1 MSLSQLVCE
10 SGKATVVSN
19 AVSEQVLY
27 SKVVL
32 AAICRVSNRTNSL
45 HPGFDKDK
53 KKIRIFITGRCA
65 KRRRYL
71 HLNPFW
77 YTATPNHRPGFS
89 NLRQVI

>member
-27 SKVVL
+27 SKAVL
-32 AAICRVSNRTNSL
+32 AAICRVSNIG
-45 HPGFDKDK
+45 PGFDKDK
-53 KKIRIFITGRCA
+53 KKIRIFITRA

-71 HLNPFW
+71 YFSVYLNPFW
-77 YTATPNHRPGFS
+77 YRATPNHRPGFR
-89 NLRQVI
+89 NLRQAIK

>member
-1 MSLSQLVCE
+1 MSLSQLACE
-10 SGKATVVSN
+10 SGKARWCLMQWTS
-19 AVSEQVLY
+19 AY
-27 SKVVL
+27 SMAVL

-53 KKIRIFITGRCA
+53 KKIRIFITRRCA
-65 KRRRYL
+65 KRGRYL
-71 HLNPFW
+71 YLNPFW